1 MKNKLYIFFSI
12 VVIAILIWLL
22 NGISNNFDKVQN
34 DLNAITKE
42 RDKNGALIVTQNQQI
57 LSMADAMKV
66 LKKTKNVSKVS
77 QQTQMGTS
85 TIIVEKKIPVYFETI
100 RYVDSATMDTM
111 DYMKLPYTFE
121 YNDTWNNLQVTIDA
135 LDITL
140 DTMSMK
146 NNFTITIGEKS
157 NGWLKESTPIVE
169 IKSDNPYT
177 DVTSVKNVT
186 IKKKNYFW
194 STMLFG
200 GVLGALTMLLVL

>member
-1 MKNKLYIFFSI
+1 MKNKLYIFCS
-12 VVIAILIWLL
+12 VVIIAILIWLL
-22 NGISNNFDKVQN
+22 NAISNNFDKVQN

-42 RDKNGALIVTQNQQI
+42 RDKNGALIVTQGQQI
-57 LSMADAMKV
+57 LSMKDALKV
-66 LKKTKNVSKVS
+66 LKETKNVSKVS
-77 QQTQMGTS
+77 QQTQMGTNS
-85 TIIVEKKIPVYFETI
+85 IIVEKKIPVYFETI

-111 DYMKLPYTFE
+111 NYMELPYTFE
-121 YNDTWNNLQVTIDA
+121 YNDSWNNLQVTIDA

-140 DTMSMK
+140 DTMSMR

-200 GVLGALTMLLVL
+200 GVVGALTMLLIL

>member
-22 NGISNNFDKVQN
+22 NAISNNFDKVQN

-57 LSMADAMKV
+57 LSMRDAMKV
-66 LKKTKNVSKVS
+66 LEKTKNVSKVS
-77 QQTQMGTS
+77 QQTQMGTK

-100 RYVDSATMDTM
+100 KYVDSATMDTM
-111 DYMKLPYTFE
+111 DYMELPYTFE

-194 STMLFG
+194 STILFG
-200 GVLGALTMLLVL
+200 GVIGALTMLLIL

>member
-77 QQTQMGTS
+77 QQTQMGTKTS
-85 TIIVEKKIPVYFETI
+85 IVEKKIPVYFETI

>member
-1 MKNKLYIFFSI
+1 MKNKLYIFCSI

-22 NGISNNFDKVQN
+22 NAISNNFDKVQN

-57 LSMADAMKV
+57 LSMKDAMKV
-66 LKKTKNVSKVS
+66 LKETKNVSKVS
-77 QQTQMGTS
+77 QQTQMGTK

-100 RYVDSATMDTM
+100 KYIDSASMDTM
-111 DYMKLPYTFE
+111 DFLELPYTFE
-121 YNDTWNNLQVTIDA
+121 YNDSWNSLEVTIDA

-140 DTMSMK
+140 DTMSMR
-146 NNFTITIGEKS
+146 NNFTVTIGEKS
-157 NGWLKESTPIVE
+157 NGWLREPTPIVE

-200 GVLGALTMLLVL
+200 GVLGALTMLLIL

>member
-12 VVIAILIWLL
+12 VIIAILIWLL

-77 QQTQMGTS
+77 QQTQMGTT

-100 RYVDSATMDTM
+100 KYVDSATSDTM
-111 DYMKLPYTFE
+111 DYMELPYTFE

-200 GVLGALTMLLVL
+200 GVIGALTMLLIL

>member
-1 MKNKLYIFFSI
+1 MKNKLYIFCS
-12 VVIAILIWLL
+12 VVIIAILIWLL
-22 NGISNNFDKVQN
+22 NAISTNFDKVQN

-57 LSMADAMKV
+57 LSMKDALKV
-66 LKKTKNVSKVS
+66 LKASKNVSKVS
-77 QQTQMGTS
+77 QQTQMGTK

-100 RYVDSATMDTM
+100 KYVDSASMDTM
-111 DYMKLPYTFE
+111 DFMELPYTFE
-121 YNDTWNNLQVTIDA
+121 YNDSWNSLEVTIDA

-140 DTMSMK
+140 DTMSMR

-157 NGWLKESTPIVE
+157 NGWLKESTPIIE

-200 GVLGALTMLLVL
+200 GVLGALTMLLIL

>member
-1 MKNKLYIFFSI
+1 MK
-12 VVIAILIWLL
+12 
-22 NGISNNFDKVQN
+22 
-34 DLNAITKE
+34 
-42 RDKNGALIVTQNQQI
+42 
-57 LSMADAMKV
+57 DAMKV
-66 LKKTKNVSKVS
+66 LNKTKNVSKVS
-77 QQTQMGTS
+77 QQTQMGTN

-140 DTMSMK
+140 DTMSMR

-186 IKKKNYFW
+186 IKKRNYFW
-194 STMLFG
+194 STILFG
-200 GVLGALTMLLVL
+200 GVIGALTMLLIL